1 MSGGVAIFVKTPG
14 HSALKTRLA
23 ATLGREFAEQ
33 WHAHAAGAVAAVARE
48 ACRAAAATSYWAVAE
63 TDALSD
69 PRWGGLPILGQGG
82 GGLGARMHHV
92 HVALLERH
100 GAGVLLGADTP
111 HLDGAQLVRALAWL
125 ASPAPRL
132 VLGRADDGG
141 FWLFGANRPLPR
153 ALWDAVPYSAPD
165 TAQRFRAA
173 FDAWG
178 EWLELPHLA
187 DVDTAGDLAA
197 CHRALLALAAP
208 LPAQSSL
215 RDWMARHA
223 PPGSLGT

>member
-48 ACRAAAATSYWAVAE
+48 ACRDAGGTPYWAVAE
-63 TDALSD
+63 ASALAD
-69 PRWGGLPILGQGG
+69 PRWAGLPILGQGG

-92 HVALLERH
+92 HASLVERH
-100 GAGVLLGADTP
+100 GAGILLGADTP
-111 HLDGAQLVRALAWL
+111 HLDRAQLARTLRWL

-132 VLGRADDGG
+132 AIGRAEDGG

-165 TAQRFRAA
+165 TARRFRAA
-173 FDAWG
+173 FEGWG
-178 EWLELPHLA
+178 EWLELPALA
-187 DVDTAGDLAA
+187 DVDTADDLAA
-197 CHRALLALAAP
+197 CHRGLAELAAP
-208 LPAQSSL
+208 VPAQVSL
-215 RDWMARHA
+215 RDWMAAHVPAGA
-223 PPGSLGT
+223 PGP